1 MVDTLYISGDS
12 FLHRYD
18 CRLKLMI
25 LPFMVVFFFLP
36 QTWFSAAALLFFLCL
51 ITVFSLGIRDLILP
65 LKMIYPLLILIVL
78 LTPFFYRE
86 GNPLLNPGGFVILT
100 EKGLTETFLYIS
112 RFWGITLSFFL
123 LFRTTPMED
132 MILGLSWLR
141 MPYTLTLIIS
151 VALRYIPHLAGLYGQ
166 ISAAHSLRCS
176 MDDPPPKRGL
186 LVRIRKLF
194 PILVSLMIQGV
205 KTIPTLSMALELK
218 GVGRDNPRTRYRK
231 LSAPGHPYTQIL
243 ITLALLVFVGIT
255 LLI

>member
-1 MVDTLYISGDS
+1 MVDKLYLSGDS

-18 CRLKLMI
+18 CRLKLLI
-25 LPFMVVFFFLP
+25 LPFMVAFFFLP
-36 QTWFSAAALLFFLCL
+36 KTLFPAAALLFFLCL
-51 ITVFSLGIRDLILP
+51 ITISSLGFRDLILP
-65 LKMIYPLLILIVL
+65 LKMIYPLLILIIL
-78 LTPFFYRE
+78 LTPLFYRE
-86 GNPLLNPGGFVILT
+86 GAPLLAPGGFVILT
-100 EKGLTETFLYIS
+100 EKGFSETFLYIC

-132 MILGLSWLR
+132 MILGLSWFR

-176 MDDPPPKRGL
+176 MDDPPLKRGL

-218 GVGRDNPRTRYRK
+218 GVGRDNPRTRYRV
-231 LSAPGHPYTQIL
+231 LTPPGHPYIQIL
-243 ITLALLVFVGIT
+243 MTLALLVLVGIT

>member
-1 MVDTLYISGDS
+1 MVDTLYISGSS

-18 CRLKLMI
+18 CRLKLLL
-25 LPFMVVFFFLP
+25 LPFLVIFFFLP
-36 QTWFSAAALLFFLCL
+36 SSWISTAGLLLFLCF
-51 ITVFSLGIRDLILP
+51 ITVFSLGVNDLILP
-65 LKMIYPLLILIVL
+65 LRMIYPLLILITI

-86 GNPLLNPGGFVILT
+86 GVPLLNPGGLVILT
-100 EKGLTETFLYIS
+100 EKGLSETFLYVC

-132 MILGLSWLR
+132 MILGLSWFR

-176 MDDPPPKRGL
+176 MDDPPPKRGP

-218 GVGRDNPRTRYRK
+218 GVGRDNSRTRYRV
-231 LSAPGHPYTQIL
+231 LSAPDHPYIQIL
-243 ITLALLVFVGIT
+243 ITLVLLVLVGIT